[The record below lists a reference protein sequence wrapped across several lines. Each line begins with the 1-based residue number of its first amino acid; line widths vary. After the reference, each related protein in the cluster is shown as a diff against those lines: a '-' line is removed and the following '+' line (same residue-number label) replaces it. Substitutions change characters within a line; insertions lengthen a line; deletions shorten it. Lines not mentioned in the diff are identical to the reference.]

1 MVTHRRLRTVLN
13 ALALYAIAAMLIA
26 YFGVNA
32 YSGNYGLRAKQEI
45 EGEIRDLNAEL
56 LALRAERAKWDRR
69 ISLLR
74 SESLDPD
81 MLEERARVLL
91 NYGDARDLVLPL
103 KRP

>member
-1 MVTHRRLRTVLN
+1 MVRHQRLRT
-13 ALALYAIAAMLIA
+13 ALSVISLYAMAALLIS

-45 EGEIRDLNAEL
+45 EREIRDLNGEL
-56 LALRAERAKWDRR
+56 HSLRAERENWERR

-91 NYGDARDLVLPL
+91 NYGDPRDLVLPF
-103 KRP
+103 KQP

>member
-1 MVTHRRLRTVLN
+1 MVRHHRLRTVLN
-13 ALALYAIAAMLIA
+13 AVFLYAIAASLIA

-32 YSGNYGLRAKQEI
+32 YSGNHGLRAKQEI
-45 EGEIRDLNAEL
+45 EREIRDRNAEL
-56 LALRAERAKWDRR
+56 LSLRAERENWDRR

-91 NYGDARDLVLPL
+91 NYGDARDLVLTL
-103 KRP
+103 KQH

>member
-13 ALALYAIAAMLIA
+13 AVALYAIAAMLIA

-56 LALRAERAKWDRR
+56 VALRAERAKWERR

>member
-1 MVTHRRLRTVLN
+1 MVMHRRLRAVLN
-13 ALALYAIAAMLIA
+13 ALALYAIAAGLIA

-45 EGEIRDLNAEL
+45 EGEIRDLDAEL
-56 LALRAERAKWDRR
+56 VALRVEREKWERR

-91 NYGDARDLVLPL
+91 NFGDSRDLVLPL

>member
-1 MVTHRRLRTVLN
+1 MVTRRRFRTFLN
-13 ALALYAIAAMLIA
+13 ALSLYAIAALLIA

-45 EGEIRDLNAEL
+45 EHEVTDLTADL
-56 LALRAERAKWDRR
+56 VALRAERENWERR
-69 ISLLR
+69 IALLR

-91 NYGDARDLVLPL
+91 NYGDPRDLVLLLRHP
-103 KRP
+103 

>member
-1 MVTHRRLRTVLN
+1 MVRHQRLRTVLN
-13 ALALYAIAAMLIA
+13 TLSLYAMAALLIS

-45 EGEIRDLNAEL
+45 ERESRDLNAEL
-56 LALRAERAKWDRR
+56 LALRAERENWQRR

-91 NYGDARDLVLPL
+91 NYGDPRDLVFPL
-103 KRP
+103 KQP

>member
-1 MVTHRRLRTVLN
+1 MVTHRRLRAVLN
-13 ALALYAIAAMLIA
+13 ALALYAISAGLIA

-45 EGEIRDLNAEL
+45 EGEIRDLDAEL
-56 LALRAERAKWDRR
+56 VALRVEREKWERR

-91 NYGDARDLVLPL
+91 NFGDSRDLVLPL

>member
-56 LALRAERAKWDRR
+56 LALRAERARWERR

>member
-1 MVTHRRLRTVLN
+1 MVTHRRLRAVLN
-13 ALALYAIAAMLIA
+13 ALALYAISAGLIA

-45 EGEIRDLNAEL
+45 EGEIRDLDAEL
-56 LALRAERAKWDRR
+56 VALRVEREKWERR

-91 NYGDARDLVLPL
+91 NFGDPRDLVLPL

>member
-13 ALALYAIAAMLIA
+13 ALALYAIAAGLIA

-45 EGEIRDLNAEL
+45 EGEIRDLYAEL
-56 LALRAERAKWDRR
+56 VALRVEREKWERR

-91 NYGDARDLVLPL
+91 NFGDSRDLVLPL

>member
-1 MVTHRRLRTVLN
+1 MVTHRRLRAVLN
-13 ALALYAIAAMLIA
+13 ALALYAMAAGLIA

-45 EGEIRDLNAEL
+45 EREIRDRNAEL
-56 LALRAERAKWDRR
+56 LSLRAERENWERR
-69 ISLLR
+69 INLLR

-91 NYGDARDLVLPL
+91 NYGDARDLVLTL
-103 KRP
+103 KQ